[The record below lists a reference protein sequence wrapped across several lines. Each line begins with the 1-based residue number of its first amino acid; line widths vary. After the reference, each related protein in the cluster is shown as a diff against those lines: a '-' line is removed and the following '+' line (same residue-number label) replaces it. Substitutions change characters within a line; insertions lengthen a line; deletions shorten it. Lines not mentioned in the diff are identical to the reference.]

1 MRCSTDRILTTHV
14 GSLPRPQDVVDAL
27 SAQDR
32 GDSVDPDAFDATMRA
47 AVADAVSK
55 QVAAGVD
62 VVSDGETSKISYAT
76 YIRHRLTGFE
86 IGAAPRQV
94 PSDLDDFPGFKARLA
109 KIGDT
114 PRYHRPICRG
124 PIAVKD
130 LSPLRKDI
138 AHLKAAMAAAGATE
152 GFMNAASPGVIAVFQ
167 PNEHYPRQEQYLE
180 ALAQAMRTEY
190 ETIVGA
196 GLVLQIDAPDLA
208 MGRHLAFRDSSEA
221 EFLRNARLQVEALN
235 HALASVPADRVRLHL
250 CWGNYEGPHH
260 HDIPLDRIIDLVL
273 AVNAQAILF
282 EGANPR
288 HAHEWTVWQAVRVPE
303 DKILVPGVIDSVSNF
318 IEHPE
323 LVAERLCRYAGI
335 VGRERVI
342 AGTDCG
348 FGTFAGAG
356 AVHPPIAY
364 AKLAALAEGAALAT
378 RRLWRGASTG

>member
-1 MRCSTDRILTTHV
+1 MRRSTERILATHV
-14 GSLPRPQDVVDAL
+14 GSLPRPQEVVDRL
-27 SAQDR
+27 LAQDR
-32 GDSVDPDAFDATMRA
+32 DESHDPEAFDATMRV
-47 AVADAVSK
+47 AVADVVKK

-62 VVSDGETSKISYAT
+62 VVGDGEMSKISYAT

-86 IGAAPRQV
+86 IGAAPRTV
-94 PSDLDDFPGFKARLA
+94 PSDIDEFPGFRSRLA

-114 PRYHRPICRG
+114 PRYQRPVCRG

-130 LSPLRKDI
+130 LAPLRKDI
-138 AHLKAAMAAAGATE
+138 ERLKAAMSAAGATE
-152 GFMNAASPGVIAVFQ
+152 GFLNAASPGLIAMFQ
-167 PNEHYPRQEQYLE
+167 PNEHYPTQDAYLG
-180 ALAQAMRTEY
+180 ALAEAMRAEY
-190 ETIVGA
+190 EAIVAA

-208 MGRHLAFRDSSEA
+208 MGRHIAFRDASEA
-221 EFLRNARLQVEALN
+221 EFLKSAHLQVEALN
-235 HALASVPADRVRLHL
+235 HALADVPADRVRMHL

-260 HDIPLDRIIDLVL
+260 HDIPLERVIDLVL
-273 AVNAQAILF
+273 AVKAQAYLF

-288 HAHEWTVWQAVRVPE
+288 HAHEWTVWKAVRVPD
-303 DKILVPGVIDSVSNF
+303 DKLLVPGVIDSVSNF

-323 LVAERLCRYAGI
+323 LVAERICRYAGI

-364 AKLAALAEGAALAT
+364 AKLAALAEGAAIAT
-378 RRLWRGASTG
+378 RRLWGR